1 LEPARRTSGGL
12 RVSGGRRLRRPPHP
26 ARART
31 AATETGDIADPR
43 SGASIIGPTWL
54 ADGLAGVVLIC
65 MHVAVGLVLIAGF
78 TRLLPR
84 PADQLSNV
92 WR

>member
-1 LEPARRTSGGL
+1 
-12 RVSGGRRLRRPPHP
+12 VSEHCWRPWQP
-26 ARART
+26 
-31 AATETGDIADPR
+31 GCADPAHPPPR
-43 SGASIIGPTWL
+43 RRRWPFVGGTALAISIIGPTWL

-65 MHVAVGLVLIAGF
+65 MHVAVGLVLIAAF

-84 PADQLSNV
+84 PADQLSDV